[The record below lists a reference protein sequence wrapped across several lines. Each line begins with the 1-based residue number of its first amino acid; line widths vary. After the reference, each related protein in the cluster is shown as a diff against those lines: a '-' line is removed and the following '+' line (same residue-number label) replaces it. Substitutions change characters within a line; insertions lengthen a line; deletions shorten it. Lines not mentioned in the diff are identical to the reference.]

1 MTWNKTQLVE
11 HLRNIGISNG
21 CLLHL
26 KVSLKSIGAIEGGAN
41 TLIDALLEVVGQ
53 AGTIVANGFISS
65 YNLPL
70 SKSHA
75 KIISTQLSPSY
86 AGALANAMIAYPS
99 MERSHHPIQK
109 FVAIGAQAKELMEAH
124 SSESGAYDVLDV
136 LIDKGALNLTIGDK
150 LNIGGTA
157 HVSLIK
163 SGLKKTIKPMGVNY
177 KDDVGNINLF
187 KVNWVGGCNKGFI
200 KFNDHYKAAGIV
212 LEGKIG
218 YAPAFLTRMSNT
230 LKIESE
236 IINRDPSFFFC
247 DDPTCKDCQLRWQHS
262 QGTWL
267 GVKYHSAIKIIKS
280 KIGIHI

>member
-1 MTWNKTQLVE
+1 MAWNKTQLVE
-11 HLRNIGISNG
+11 HLKNIGISYG

-26 KVSLKSIGAIEGGAN
+26 KVSLKSIGEIEGGAN
-41 TLIDALLEVVGQ
+41 ALIEALIEVVGQ
-53 AGTIVANGFISS
+53 AGTIVSNGFICS
-65 YNLPL
+65 YTLPL
-70 SKSHA
+70 SKRHS
-75 KIISTQLSPSY
+75 KIISNQLSPSY
-86 AGALANAMIAYPS
+86 AGALANAMISHPK

-124 SSESGAYDVLDV
+124 TPESGAYDVLND

-157 HVSLIK
+157 HVSIIK
-163 SGLKKTIKPMGVNY
+163 TGLKKVMIPMGVNY
-177 KDDVGNINLF
+177 KDASGNIILF
-187 KVNWVGGCNKGFI
+187 NVNWIGGCTKGFI
-200 KFNDHYKAAGIV
+200 KFNPHFKAAGIV

-218 YAPAFLTRMSNT
+218 NAPAFLTRMRDT

-247 DDPTCKDCQLRWQHS
+247 DDPTCKDCRLRWEHS

-267 GVKYHSAIKIIKS
+267 GVKYHSAMKIIKS